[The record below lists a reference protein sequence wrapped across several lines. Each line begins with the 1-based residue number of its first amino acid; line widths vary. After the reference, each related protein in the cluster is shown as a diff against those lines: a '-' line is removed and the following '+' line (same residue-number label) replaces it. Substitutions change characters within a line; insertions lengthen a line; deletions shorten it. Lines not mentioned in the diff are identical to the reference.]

1 MARKKASASRAVL
14 PTVQAPIVD
23 QPITQTVETNF
34 MPYAMSV
41 IVSRAIPEI
50 DGLKP
55 AHRKLLYSMYTMGLL
70 NSTGTTK
77 SSTIVGQTMK
87 LNPHGDASIYDTLVR
102 LTKGNETLLHP
113 LVESK
118 GYWGKHYST
127 DTPPA
132 AARYTEAKLAKISAE
147 LFAGID
153 KDAVDFVPNFDNTT
167 VEPKLLPTAFP
178 NVLVNPNIGVA
189 VGMTST
195 ICSFNL
201 GEVCDVTVQLLKNP
215 ELSTERIMEMMPA
228 PDFAG
233 GSYLIYHPE
242 EMKRLYE
249 TGRGSVRLRSRYVY
263 DKAQSCIDILQIPYS
278 TSVEAIVKQITQLCK
293 EGKLRD
299 VTDVRDEI
307 DLQGFRLTLDVR
319 KGTDP
324 DVLMAKLFKMTTLE
338 DRFSCNF
345 NVLIDGQPRQMGVA
359 EILHEWIR
367 FRMNCVKRELSFD
380 LRKKEERLHLLLG
393 LGKILLDIDKAIAI
407 VRGTPLEKD
416 VVPNLMAGF
425 EIDQVQAEYVAEI
438 KLRNLNREYI
448 IGRIRDIEQLQSEI
462 EELKTLLGSDL
473 KIRGYIASQLKEIKK
488 KYSQPRQT
496 QLMDESDLPD
506 VDTEEAIENFNCK
519 FVFTKEGYFKKITLL
534 SLRGNDE
541 QKCKEGDEIS
551 VITDGD
557 NRAEL
562 LFFTDRAQVYKAKA
576 SDFASTKAAALG
588 DYIPAKL
595 GFDDDEHPLSM
606 AVLREDGAQTQM
618 LFAFENGKAVRV
630 PLSAYET
637 KTNRKRLIGAFS
649 SASRCVGAV
658 QLTAETP
665 IVFLTNDK
673 RGVLLS
679 SELIPLKENR
689 AVGGVCVIQLKKGQ
703 TLAAIDDA
711 DERKYPRLDKMKKA
725 KIPATSVAL

>member
-113 LVESK
+113 LVDSK

-233 GSYLIYHPE
+233 GSYLIYNQN

-263 DKAQSCIDILQIPYS
+263 DKAQSCIDIVQIPYS

-324 DVLMAKLFKMTTLE
+324 DVLMAKLFKLTTLE

-359 EILHEWIR
+359 EILREWIR
-367 FRMNCVKRELSFD
+367 FRMGCVKRELSFD

-448 IGRIRDIEQLQSEI
+448 IGRIRDIEQLQNEI
-462 EELKTLLGSDL
+462 EDLKALLGSDL

-488 KYSQPRQT
+488 KYGQPRQT

-506 VDTEEAIENFNCK
+506 VDTEEPVENFNCK

-551 VITDGD
+551 VLADGD

-576 SDFASTKAAALG
+576 SDFAPTKAAALG

-595 GFDDDEHPLSM
+595 GFDADEHPLSM
-606 AVLREDGAQTQM
+606 AVLREDSAQTQM

-637 KTNRKRLIGAFS
+637 KTNRKRLVGAFS
-649 SASRCVGAV
+649 SASPCVGAV

-673 RGVLLS
+673 RGILLS
-679 SELIPLKENR
+679 SELVPLKENR
-689 AVGGVCVIQLKKGQ
+689 TVGGVCVIQLKKGQ
-703 TLAAIDDA
+703 TLAAIDYA